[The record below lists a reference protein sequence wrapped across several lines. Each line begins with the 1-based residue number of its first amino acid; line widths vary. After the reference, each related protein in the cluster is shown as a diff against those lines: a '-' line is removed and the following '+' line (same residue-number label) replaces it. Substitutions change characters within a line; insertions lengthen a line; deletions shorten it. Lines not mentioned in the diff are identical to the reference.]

1 MIWAPG
7 QNLLYL
13 KPRLTRRGGGG
24 GGGGGF
30 SSLVIDQGPM
40 AKGGPFLM
48 SKRMYYN
55 ERKNLVQI
63 MLNDKFGSIIINN
76 WSFIITL
83 HWVPNGFITIMGAC
97 YHFITAMVAIY
108 RYGFITAMGT
118 IYGFFTAIGAH
129 TFFFWSWPRNFSRR
143 PWWEVGRGR
152 KNNKSCSR
160 Q

>member
-1 MIWAPG
+1 MREWDTEAILYIKYRQAWREGGQPG
-7 QNLLYL
+7 HWPGAHGQ
-13 KPRLTRRGGGG
+13 RGPI
-24 GGGGGF
+24 F
-30 SSLVIDQGPM
+30 
-40 AKGGPFLM
+40 
-48 SKRMYYN
+48 N
-55 ERKNLVQI
+55 EQKNVLWRTINSVQI
-63 MLNDKFGSIIINN
+63 MSNDKFGWIIINN